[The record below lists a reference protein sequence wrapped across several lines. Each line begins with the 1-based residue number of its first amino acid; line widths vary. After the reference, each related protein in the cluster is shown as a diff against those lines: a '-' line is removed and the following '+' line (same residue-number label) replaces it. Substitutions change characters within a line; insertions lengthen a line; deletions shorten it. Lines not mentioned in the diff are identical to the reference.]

1 MNPVH
6 IPVPSFRSAK
16 RLFFFFFYIFVQ
28 LKMRHSKLHIAADT
42 LTEYL
47 HTQRA
52 VHQGG
57 LPKSGNDVLRIYLQ
71 LPTQLLGNL
80 KK

>member
-1 MNPVH
+1 
-6 IPVPSFRSAK
+6 
-16 RLFFFFFYIFVQ
+16 
-28 LKMRHSKLHIAADT
+28 MRHSKLHIAADT

-47 HTQRA
+47 HKQRA

>member
-1 MNPVH
+1 MDPVH
-6 IPVPSFRSAK
+6 KPVPSSKSAK
-16 RLFFFFFYIFVQ
+16 RQFFHIIVQ

-47 HTQRA
+47 HKQRA